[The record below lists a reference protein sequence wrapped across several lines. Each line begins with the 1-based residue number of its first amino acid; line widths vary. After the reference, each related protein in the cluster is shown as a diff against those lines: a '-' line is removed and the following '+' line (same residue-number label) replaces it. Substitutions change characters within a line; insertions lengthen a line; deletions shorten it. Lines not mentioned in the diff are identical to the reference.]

1 MVQKIHDWPKNFTY
15 ILILHLDKFFSLLWS
30 MVISCVEM
38 KKMKKNEERK
48 NEWKMMKEKKRKKDK
63 PSTNHLK
70 NYIEYQVKN

>member
-1 MVQKIHDWPKNFTY
+1 
-15 ILILHLDKFFSLLWS
+15 
-30 MVISCVEM
+30 MVISCIEM

-48 NEWKMMKEKKRKKDK
+48 NEGKMMKEKKRKKGK